1 MSHQIK
7 RKLANKESTIGSWLS
22 IPNVNITEMMAR
34 LGQFEW
40 LVVDMEHTGIS
51 SETMGQMIQV
61 IDLAG
66 VSAFVRVGSN
76 DPLQIKRALD
86 CGAKGIIVPQ
96 VNSREEAQRVVD
108 SVYYPP
114 IGKRGVGLF
123 RAQGYGTSFDYYKEN
138 VAPEI
143 VVIVQIEHK
152 DAVDQLD
159 EIVSVPGVDAFMI
172 GPYDLSGSFGK
183 PGDFTAPEVAASLN
197 KAKRFCQTSDK
208 AGGIHVVH
216 TDRASLASNIEQGF
230 RFIAYGTDMIFLAE
244 KLSEVTT
251 DLKIVTNKY

>member
-1 MSHQIK
+1 MSAKIK
-7 RKLANKESTIGSWLS
+7 QKLANNVTTIGSWISL
-22 IPNVNITEMMAR
+22 PNVHTVEMMAR
-34 LGQFEW
+34 LAGFEW
-40 LVVDMEHTGIS
+40 LVIDMEHTGIS
-51 SETMGQMIQV
+51 TETMAQMIQV

-66 VSAFVRVGSN
+66 ISPFVRVGSN

-96 VNSREEAQRVVD
+96 VCSSAEAQQVVNA
-108 SVYYPP
+108 VYYPP
-114 IGKRGVGLF
+114 IGERGVGLF
-123 RAQGYGTSFDYYKEN
+123 RAQGYGTTFDDYKEN
-138 VAPEI
+138 IAPEI

-159 EIVSVPGVDAFMI
+159 DIISIPGVDAFMI

-183 PGDFTAPEVAASLN
+183 PGDFTAPEVAASLD

-216 TDRASLASNIEQGF
+216 TDKASLASNIKQGF

-244 KLSEVTT
+244 KLSEVTI
-251 DLKIVTNKY
+251 DLETATH